1 MKKAIALSLMAVIV
15 ISMLVS
21 CGGNSIVGKWQAEIE
36 GETAAYEFKSDGTLE
51 MSGSGLTF
59 SGTYSVK
66 DDQLTIT
73 ISFMGMENTDTN
85 KFKIDGDTLTR
96 YDEDGEATVLTRVK

>member
-59 SGTYSVK
+59 SGTVK
-66 DDQLTIT
+66 DDQHTIT
-73 ISFMGMENTDTN
+73 ISFMGMENTDTT
-85 KFKIDGDTLTR
+85 KFKIDGDTLTI